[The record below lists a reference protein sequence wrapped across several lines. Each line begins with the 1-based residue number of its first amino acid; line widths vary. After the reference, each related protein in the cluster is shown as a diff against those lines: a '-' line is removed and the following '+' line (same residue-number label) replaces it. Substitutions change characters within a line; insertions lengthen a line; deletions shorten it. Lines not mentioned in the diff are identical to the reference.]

1 MPKKAANSNPFNGRW
16 RIVSISVWDQKLID
30 EEGDGYFEFEQKNN
44 GQFHFG
50 YVHGQM
56 DLPPNDTGR

>member
-30 EEGDGYFEFEQKNN
+30 EEGDGYFEFDQKNN

-50 YVHGQM
+50 HAHGQM